1 MEFDQNR
8 DHARLKIPL
17 HQCISYDYFFTYLLR
32 EHQVHKTIKFN
43 MYSTCMQR
51 QAGPPELVVCA
62 IDIGSTYSGYA
73 YAVVDDL
80 FDVVILEWNT
90 PSHLPVSYKTPTSLL
105 LDNFEEFVAFGY
117 EADSKYAELVE
128 DGYQFDYFYYHQALV
143 DLRREELT
151 TYSTV
156 KDITKQKEIPAIQFY
171 RHIISFFRDLMI
183 QTVEMKGMGVNESE
197 IKWVLTVPAMWLDPA
212 KQVITEAAEMAGISP
227 TKIHLALEPE
237 TTCIHCSRLY
247 QYKFK
252 KPDAVD
258 MFGIDAPFLLI
269 DAGGGKVDF
278 TVLEATTKNE
288 LKTLEQTSD
297 TKCGGNLVDMCFVD
311 ILKDVVGE
319 DVMDEFCHSF
329 PWENIELLRNFEVK
343 KIASIS
349 TKQTMVTMKISETLS
364 DIYENFKGHGIKE
377 AIQISKHNQSMK
389 WEGNKMRITS
399 KLFENLFNQACKGI
413 IQNIYDILTKPKAK
427 KVDKILL
434 VGGFSS
440 SSILQNQIRTNF
452 PSVKII
458 VPNKAEVASLKGAV
472 LYGLNQSIISTRR
485 ANFSYGVA
493 SCVDDSD
500 KDGHNMIDLFVK
512 KGNLVHVD
520 VIQSEKKYETDRD
533 DVKVIQ
539 FDFFASDQEMMPK
552 YVTDPECQKLGK
564 LTVELS
570 EPIKGKKRAV
580 FVQMIFGGTKL
591 LVKAVNKINNHMAI
605 AEFDFPGNE
614 P

>member
-1 MEFDQNR
+1 MN
-8 DHARLKIPL
+8 LK
-17 HQCISYDYFFTYLLR
+17 
-32 EHQVHKTIKFN
+32 
-43 MYSTCMQR
+43 CMQR
-51 QAGPPELVVCA
+51 QAGSSELLVCG
-62 IDIGSTYSGYA
+62 INIGSTYSGYA
-73 YAVVDDL
+73 YAEVK
-80 FDVVILEWNT
+80 DVPEVMISEWNT
-90 PSHLPVSYKTPTSLL
+90 PSNRSVSFKAPTSLL
-105 LDNFEEFVAFGY
+105 LNNFEEFVAFGY

-128 DGYQFDYFYYHQALV
+128 DEYQFDYFYCHQGLV

-156 KDITKQKEIPAIQFY
+156 KDITKQKEIPAIQFF

-183 QTVEMKGMGVNESE
+183 QTVEIKGMGVNESE

-212 KQVITEAAEMAGISP
+212 KQVITEAAELAGISP

-237 TTCIHCSRLY
+237 TTCIHCSRQVY
-247 QYKFK
+247 QYKFE

-258 MFGIDAPFLLI
+258 IFRIDVPFLLI

-278 TVLEATTKNE
+278 TVLEATRENK

-297 TKCGGNLVDMCFVD
+297 TKCGGNLVDMCLVD
-311 ILKDVVGE
+311 IVKDVVGKYVME
-319 DVMDEFCHSF
+319 DFCQSF
-329 PWENIELLRNFEVK
+329 PWEYIELLRNFEVK
-343 KIASIS
+343 KTASIS
-349 TKQTMVTMKISETLS
+349 TKQTMVTMKISEMLS
-364 DIYENFKGHGIKE
+364 DIYKKYKGHGIKE
-377 AIQISKHNQSMK
+377 AIQKSKHNQSMK

-399 KLFENLFNQACKGI
+399 NLFENLFNQACKGI
-413 IQNIYDILTKPKAK
+413 KQNINDILTKPKAK
-427 KVDKILL
+427 KVDTILM

-452 PSVKII
+452 PSLKII
-458 VPNKAEVASLKGAV
+458 VLNEAELASLKGAV
-472 LYGLNQSIISTRR
+472 LYGLNHSIISTRK
-485 ANFSYGVA
+485 AKFSYGVA

-500 KDGHNMIDLFVK
+500 KDGPNIIDLFVK

-533 DVKVIQ
+533 DVKLMQ

-570 EPIKGKKRAV
+570 EPIKDRKRAV
-580 FVQMIFGGTKL
+580 FVQMIFGETKL
-591 LVKAVNKINNHMAI
+591 LVKAVNKINNRMAI

>member
-1 MEFDQNR
+1 
-8 DHARLKIPL
+8 
-17 HQCISYDYFFTYLLR
+17 
-32 EHQVHKTIKFN
+32 
-43 MYSTCMQR
+43 MYSKCMHR
-51 QAGPPELVVCA
+51 QAGSSELVVCA
-62 IDIGSTYSGYA
+62 INIGSTYSGYA

-80 FDVVILEWNT
+80 NEVIISEWNT
-90 PSHLPVSYKTPTSLL
+90 PSHLPVSYKSPTSLL

-128 DGYQFDYFYYHQALV
+128 DGYQLDYFYCHQPLV

-156 KDITKQKEIPAIQFY
+156 KDITKQKEIPAIQFF

-183 QTVEMKGMGVNESE
+183 QTVEIKGMGVNESE

-212 KQVITEAAEMAGISP
+212 KQVITEAAEMAGISQ

-247 QYKFK
+247 PYIFK

-278 TVLEATTKNE
+278 TVLKATRKNE

-319 DVMDEFCHSF
+319 DVMEEFCHSF
-329 PWENIELLRNFEVK
+329 PLENIELLRNFEVK

-399 KLFENLFNQACKGI
+399 NLFENLFNQACKGI
-413 IQNIYDILTKPKAK
+413 IQNINDILTKPKAK
-427 KVDKILL
+427 KVDKILM

-458 VPNKAEVASLKGAV
+458 VPNEAEVASLKGAV

-485 ANFSYGVA
+485 AKFSYGVA

-500 KDGHNMIDLFVK
+500 KDGHNIIDLFVK

-520 VIQSEKKYETDRD
+520 LIQSEKKYETDRD
-533 DVKVIQ
+533 DVKVMQ

>member
-1 MEFDQNR
+1 
-8 DHARLKIPL
+8 
-17 HQCISYDYFFTYLLR
+17 
-32 EHQVHKTIKFN
+32 
-43 MYSTCMQR
+43 MYSKCMHR
-51 QAGPPELVVCA
+51 QAGSSELVVCA
-62 IDIGSTYSGYA
+62 INIGSTYSGYA

-80 FDVVILEWNT
+80 NEVIISEWNT

-105 LDNFEEFVAFGY
+105 LDNFEGFVAFGY

-128 DGYQFDYFYYHQALV
+128 DGYQLDYFYCHQPLV

-156 KDITKQKEIPAIQFY
+156 KDITKQKEIPAIQFF

-183 QTVEMKGMGVNESE
+183 QTVEIKGMGVNESE
-197 IKWVLTVPAMWLDPA
+197 IKWVLAVPAMWLDPA
-212 KQVITEAAEMAGISP
+212 KQVITEAAEMAGISQ

-247 QYKFK
+247 PYIFK

-278 TVLEATTKNE
+278 TVLKATRKNE

-319 DVMDEFCHSF
+319 DVMEEFCHSF

-399 KLFENLFNQACKGI
+399 NLFENLFNQACKGI
-413 IQNIYDILTKPKAK
+413 IQNINDILTKPKAK
-427 KVDKILL
+427 KVDKILM

-485 ANFSYGVA
+485 AKFSYGVA
-493 SCVDDSD
+493 SCVDHSD
-500 KDGHNMIDLFVK
+500 KDGHNIIDLFVK

-520 VIQSEKKYETDRD
+520 LIQSEKKYETDRD
-533 DVKVIQ
+533 DVKVMQ

>member
-1 MEFDQNR
+1 
-8 DHARLKIPL
+8 
-17 HQCISYDYFFTYLLR
+17 
-32 EHQVHKTIKFN
+32 
-43 MYSTCMQR
+43 MYSKCMHR
-51 QAGPPELVVCA
+51 QAGSSELVCA
-62 IDIGSTYSGYA
+62 INIGSTYSGYA
-73 YAVVDDL
+73 YAYNL
-80 FDVVILEWNT
+80 NEVIISEWNT

-128 DGYQFDYFYYHQALV
+128 DGYQSDYFYCHQPLV

-156 KDITKQKEIPAIQFY
+156 KDITKQKEIPAVQFF

-183 QTVEMKGMGVNESE
+183 QTVEIKGMGVNESE

-237 TTCIHCSRLY
+237 TTCIHCSRLHPY
-247 QYKFK
+247 IF
-252 KPDAVD
+252 
-258 MFGIDAPFLLI
+258 MLGIDAPFLLI

-278 TVLEATTKNE
+278 TVLQAMRKNE

-319 DVMDEFCHSF
+319 DVMEKFCHSF

-343 KIASIS
+343 KIAYKP
-349 TKQTMVTMKISETLS
+349 KQTMVTMKISETLS
-364 DIYENFKGHGIKE
+364 DNIKGHGIKE
-377 AIQISKHNQSMK
+377 AIQKSKHNQSMK

-399 KLFENLFNQACKGI
+399 NLFENLFNQACKGI
-413 IQNIYDILTKPKAK
+413 IQNINDILTKPKAK
-427 KVDKILL
+427 KVDKILM

-440 SSILQNQIRTNF
+440 SSILENQIRTNF

-458 VPNKAEVASLKGAV
+458 VPNKAEVASLEGAV

-485 ANFSYGVA
+485 AKFSYGVA
-493 SCVDDSD
+493 SCVDDND
-500 KDGHNMIDLFVK
+500 KDGHNIIDLFVK

-520 VIQSEKKYETDRD
+520 LITFEKKYETDRD
-533 DVKVIQ
+533 DVKVMQ

>member
-1 MEFDQNR
+1 MIHTHTIYIYITSSE
-8 DHARLKIPL
+8 
-17 HQCISYDYFFTYLLR
+17 R
-32 EHQVHKTIKFN
+32 EHLDFKTQ
-43 MYSTCMQR
+43 CQ
-51 QAGPPELVVCA
+51 
-62 IDIGSTYSGYA
+62 
-73 YAVVDDL
+73 
-80 FDVVILEWNT
+80 
-90 PSHLPVSYKTPTSLL
+90 
-105 LDNFEEFVAFGY
+105 FV
-117 EADSKYAELVE
+117 
-128 DGYQFDYFYYHQALV
+128 
-143 DLRREELT
+143 
-151 TYSTV
+151 
-156 KDITKQKEIPAIQFY
+156 
-171 RHIISFFRDLMI
+171 
-183 QTVEMKGMGVNESE
+183 
-197 IKWVLTVPAMWLDPA
+197 
-212 KQVITEAAEMAGISP
+212 
-227 TKIHLALEPE
+227 
-237 TTCIHCSRLY
+237 
-247 QYKFK
+247 FK
-252 KPDAVD
+252 
-258 MFGIDAPFLLI
+258 
-269 DAGGGKVDF
+269 GGKVDF

-413 IQNIYDILTKPKAK
+413 IQNINDILTKPKAK

-500 KDGHNMIDLFVK
+500 KDGHNIIDLFVK

-533 DVKVIQ
+533 DVKVMQ